1 MARPGIGRK
10 RAEMGGGEGGASSGA
25 GGERERQ
32 WEAEVINLVKFPN
45 LP

>member
-1 MARPGIGRK
+1 
-10 RAEMGGGEGGASSGA
+10 MGGGEGGASSGA
-25 GGERERQ
+25 GGERERK